1 MRLRASNSVVGKKF
15 HRRRNLGF
23 SITLCP
29 DDANLRLG
37 GAAVGQ
43 EKTRDNRA
51 FRAES
56 AGKSAAPLAFQRQP
70 PEMTMHTGAPA
81 LKVGGRL
88 SREDQ
93 RRLGD
98 ILQRVYD
105 DVVRQGVPDRFK
117 DLLGELDRLE
127 DDPGQPGPG
136 KSEASHDAEADSVV
150 SVRGLGDSKGS
161 HR

>member
-1 MRLRASNSVVGKKF
+1 
-15 HRRRNLGF
+15 
-23 SITLCP
+23 
-29 DDANLRLG
+29 
-37 GAAVGQ
+37 VGQ
-43 EKTRDNRA
+43 EKMRETKP

-56 AGKSAAPLAFQRQP
+56 AGKPAGPLAMQRKP
-70 PEMTMHTGAPA
+70 PTPEMTMHTDAPV

-117 DLLGELDRLE
+117 DLLGELDQPE
-127 DDPGQPGPG
+127 DEPRQPPPG
-136 KSEASHDAEADSVV
+136 KSEASQNTETDPVV
-150 SVRGLGDSKGS
+150 SLRGLGDRKGS

>member
-1 MRLRASNSVVGKKF
+1 MQRK
-15 HRRRNLGF
+15 
-23 SITLCP
+23 
-29 DDANLRLG
+29 
-37 GAAVGQ
+37 
-43 EKTRDNRA
+43 
-51 FRAES
+51 
-56 AGKSAAPLAFQRQP
+56 PLT
-70 PEMTMHTGAPA
+70 PEMTMHTDVPA

-117 DLLGELDRLE
+117 DLLGELDRPE
-127 DDPGQPGPG
+127 DEPRQPRPG
-136 KSEASHDAEADSVV
+136 KSEASTETDPVV
-150 SVRGLGDSKGS
+150 SLRGLGDSKGS